1 MSAKTTGTLWSS
13 AEIASA
19 VGGKAARNFSATG
32 VSIDSRSLEHGD
44 LFVALKGPSF
54 DGHDFVAAALQRG
67 AAGAL
72 IHRRPADLPAKA
84 PVIEVADTM
93 KALEDLGRAARARTE
108 ARVAAVTGSVGKTST
123 KEALRSVLSL
133 FAPTYASQG
142 NLNNQWGAPL
152 SLARMP
158 RDARYGVF
166 ELGMNHPGEISPL
179 SQMVRP
185 QVAII
190 TTVEPVHIEFF
201 ASVAEIADAK
211 AEIFDGLLPGGAA
224 VLPFDN
230 PHFERLEDK
239 AKRMGARV
247 LTFGAG
253 DGGRDQPWAR
263 LIDCQIAPDGNQV
276 TAEIGGKRLRY
287 RMAAPGRHLALNS
300 VAVLAA
306 AFAFDLDLDQA
317 LPAFGAVEALKGR
330 GKREF
335 LHIAGGELEL
345 IDEGYN
351 ASPASVRAAL
361 NLLGTL
367 PTAFGGRRIA
377 VLGDMRELGAAA
389 PQLHRDLA
397 PDLAATKI
405 DFAFLVGP
413 HMKGLYELL
422 PDTMKGAHR
431 AASDEMVAPLL
442 AALQPGDTVLIKGS
456 LGTRMAPL
464 VEAVRALDQNTRK
477 KTANGH

>member
-1 MSAKTTGTLWSS
+1 MTAALWTT
-13 AEIASA
+13 AEIAAA
-19 VGGKAARNFSATG
+19 VHGQASGDFAVTG
-32 VSIDSRSLEHGD
+32 VSIDSRTVERGD
-44 LFVALKGPSF
+44 LFVALQGPSF

-72 IHRRPADLPAKA
+72 IHRHPPNLPANA

-93 KALEDLGRAARARTE
+93 AALEDLGRAARARTA

-133 FAPTYASQG
+133 FAPTFASAG

-158 RDARYGVF
+158 RDTRYGVF
-166 ELGMNHPGEISPL
+166 ELGMNHAGEISPL

-185 QVAII
+185 EVAII
-190 TTVEPVHIEFF
+190 TAVEPVHIEFF

-211 AEIFDGLLPGGAA
+211 AEIFDGLVPGGTA

-230 PHFERLEDK
+230 PHFDRLESK
-239 AKRMGARV
+239 ARRMGARI
-247 LTFGAG
+247 LSFGAG
-253 DGGRDQPWAR
+253 ERGKGQPWAR
-263 LIDCQIAPDGNQV
+263 LVDCQIGPDGSEV
-276 TAEIGGKRLRY
+276 TAEVGGKRLRY

-306 AFAFDLDLDQA
+306 AFAFGLDLDHA
-317 LPAFGAVEALKGR
+317 LPAFGAVQALKGR
-330 GKREF
+330 GRREA
-335 LHIAGGELEL
+335 LGIAGGRIEL

-361 NLLGTL
+361 SLLGTL

-389 PQLHRDLA
+389 AQLHRDLA
-397 PDLAATKI
+397 PDLGAAKV
-405 DFAFLVGP
+405 DLAFLVGP
-413 HMKGLYELL
+413 HMQGLYGLL
-422 PDTMKGAHR
+422 PTAMQGAHR
-431 AASDEMVAPLL
+431 ASSEEMVQPLL
-442 AALQPGDTVLIKGS
+442 AALRPGDTVLIKGS

-464 VEAVRALDQNTRK
+464 VEAVRALDPAGTNK
-477 KTANGH
+477 AANGH

>member
-1 MSAKTTGTLWSS
+1 MTEALWTS
-13 AEIASA
+13 AEIAATVAGQVSGDFA
-19 VGGKAARNFSATG
+19 ATG
-32 VSIDSRSLEHGD
+32 VSIDSRSLERGD
-44 LFVALKGPSF
+44 LFVALQGPTF

-72 IHRRPADLPAKA
+72 IHRRPANLPADA
-84 PVIEVADTM
+84 PVIEVVDTM

-108 ARVAAVTGSVGKTST
+108 AKVAAVTGSVGKTST

-133 FAPTYASQG
+133 FAPTFASAG

-158 RDARYGVF
+158 RDTRYGVF
-166 ELGMNHPGEISPL
+166 ELGMNHAGEISPL

-185 QVAII
+185 EVAII

-201 ASVAEIADAK
+201 PSVAEIADAK

-230 PHFERLEDK
+230 PHFDRLEAK
-239 AKRMGARV
+239 AKRMGARI
-247 LTFGAG
+247 LTFGANEG
-253 DGGRDQPWAR
+253 AWAR
-263 LIDCQIAPDGNQV
+263 LIDCQVEPDGNQV

-300 VAVLAA
+300 VAVLAG

-317 LPAFGAVEALKGR
+317 LPAFGAVQPLKGR

-335 LHIAGGELEL
+335 LKIKDGQLEL

-361 NLLGTL
+361 GLLGTL

-377 VLGDMRELGAAA
+377 VLGDMRELGSVG

-397 PDLAATKI
+397 PDLSAAKVEL
-405 DFAFLVGP
+405 AFLVGP
-413 HMKGLYELL
+413 QMQGLYDLQ
-422 PDTMKGAHR
+422 PDAMKGAHR
-431 AASDEMVAPLL
+431 ATSDEMVQPLL
-442 AALQPGDTVLIKGS
+442 AALKASDTVLIKGS

-464 VEAVRALDQNTRK
+464 VEAVRALGSGADK

>member
-1 MSAKTTGTLWSS
+1 MTGALWTS
-13 AEIASA
+13 AEIAAA
-19 VGGKAARNFSATG
+19 VGGTASRAFGATG
-32 VSIDSRSLEHGD
+32 VSIDSRSIERGD

-54 DGHDFVAAALQRG
+54 DGHDFVAAALKRG

-72 IHRRPADLPAKA
+72 IHRRPAGLAAKA
-84 PVIEVADTM
+84 PVVEAADTM
-93 KALEDLGRAARARTE
+93 RALEDLGRAARARTE
-108 ARVAAVTGSVGKTST
+108 ARIAAVTGSVGKTST

-133 FAPTYASQG
+133 FAATYASAG

-158 RDARYGVF
+158 QDARYGVF

-211 AEIFDGLLPGGAA
+211 AEIFDGLMPGGAA
-224 VLPFDN
+224 ILPFDN
-230 PHFERLEDK
+230 PQFERLEDK
-239 AKRMGARV
+239 AKRMGARI
-247 LTFGAG
+247 LTFGTR
-253 DGGRDQPWAR
+253 DGAWAR
-263 LIDCQIAPDGNQV
+263 LIDCQVEPNGNQV
-276 TAEIGGKRLRY
+276 TAEVGGKRLRY
-287 RMAAPGRHLALNS
+287 HMAAPGRHLALNS

-317 LPAFGAVEALKGR
+317 LPAFGALQALKGR
-330 GKREF
+330 GKREQ

-345 IDEGYN
+345 IDESYN

-361 NLLGTL
+361 NLLGAL

-397 PDLAATKI
+397 PDLAAAKI
-405 DFAFLVGP
+405 DHAFLVGP
-413 HMKGLYELL
+413 HMKGLYDLL
-422 PDTMKGAHR
+422 PDVMKGAHR
-431 AASDEMVAPLL
+431 SASDEMVKPLL

-464 VEAVRALDQNTRK
+464 VEAVRALDQGAPK

>member
-1 MSAKTTGTLWSS
+1 MNGALWTS
-13 AEIASA
+13 AEIAAA
-19 VGGKAARNFSATG
+19 VAGQASGDFTVSG
-32 VSIDSRSLEHGD
+32 VSIDSRSLEPGD
-44 LFVALKGPSF
+44 LFVALQGPSF
-54 DGHDFVAAALQRG
+54 DGHDFAAAALQRG
-67 AAGAL
+67 AAGVL
-72 IHRRPADLPAKA
+72 IHRRPADLPAGA
-84 PVIEVADTM
+84 PVVQAADTM

-108 ARVAAVTGSVGKTST
+108 AKVAAVTGSVGKTST

-133 FAPTYASQG
+133 FAPTFASAG

-158 RDARYGVF
+158 RETRYGVF
-166 ELGMNHPGEISPL
+166 ELGMNHAGEISPL

-211 AEIFDGLLPGGAA
+211 AEIFDGLMPGGAA

-230 PHFERLEDK
+230 PHFDRLEDK
-239 AKRMGARV
+239 ARRMGARI
-247 LTFGAG
+247 LTFGSREGA
-253 DGGRDQPWAR
+253 WAR
-263 LIDCQIAPDGNQV
+263 LIDCQIMPDGNQV

-300 VAVLAA
+300 IAVLAA
-306 AFAFDLDLDQA
+306 AFAFELDLDHA
-317 LPAFGAVEALKGR
+317 LPAFGAVHALKGR
-330 GKREF
+330 GKREH
-335 LHIAGGELEL
+335 LIIAGGSLEL

-377 VLGDMRELGAAA
+377 VLGDMRELGKAG

-397 PDLAATKI
+397 PDLVAAKV
-405 DFAFLVGP
+405 DLAFLVGP
-413 HMKGLYELL
+413 QMQGLYDLL
-422 PDTMKGAHR
+422 PDAIKGAHR
-431 AASDEMVAPLL
+431 AASDEMVRPLL
-442 AALQPGDTVLIKGS
+442 AALRPGDTVLIKGS

-464 VEAVRALDQNTRK
+464 VEAVRALHSSDDK
-477 KTANGH
+477 AGDGH

>member
-1 MSAKTTGTLWSS
+1 MTDALWNS
-13 AEIASA
+13 AEIA
-19 VGGKAARNFSATG
+19 AAINGQASGDFAATG
-32 VSIDSRSLEHGD
+32 VSIDSRSLERGD
-44 LFVALKGPSF
+44 LFVALQGPTF
-54 DGHDFVAAALQRG
+54 DGHDFAAAALQRG

-72 IHRRPADLPAKA
+72 LHRRPANLPAGA
-84 PVIEVADTM
+84 PVVEVVDTM
-93 KALEDLGRAARARTE
+93 KALEDLGRAARSRTE
-108 ARVAAVTGSVGKTST
+108 AKVAAVTGSVGKTST
-123 KEALRSVLSL
+123 KEALRSVLAL
-133 FAPTYASQG
+133 FAPTFASAG

-152 SLARMP
+152 SLSRMP
-158 RDARYGVF
+158 RDTRYGVF
-166 ELGMNHPGEISPL
+166 ELGMNHAGEISPL

-185 QVAII
+185 EVAII

-211 AEIFDGLLPGGAA
+211 AEIFDGLMPGGAA
-224 VLPFDN
+224 ILPFDN
-230 PHFERLEDK
+230 PHFDRLEAK
-239 AKRMGARV
+239 AKRMGARI
-247 LTFGAG
+247 LTFGTGEGA
-253 DGGRDQPWAR
+253 WAR
-263 LIDCQIAPDGNQV
+263 LIDCQVEPNGNQV
-276 TAEIGGKRLRY
+276 IAEIGGKRLRY

-317 LPAFGAVEALKGR
+317 LPAFGALQALKGR

-335 LHIAGGELEL
+335 LKIKGGELEL

-361 NLLGTL
+361 GLLGTL

-377 VLGDMRELGAAA
+377 VLGDMRELGAAG

-397 PDLAATKI
+397 PDLAAAKV
-405 DFAFLVGP
+405 DLAFLVGP
-413 HMKGLYELL
+413 QMQGLYDLL
-422 PDTMKGAHR
+422 PDAMKGAHR
-431 AASDEMVAPLL
+431 VTSDEMVQPLL
-442 AALQPGDTVLIKGS
+442 AALKAGDTVLIKGS

-464 VEAVRALDQNTRK
+464 VEAVRALDLAVTR

>member
-1 MSAKTTGTLWSS
+1 MTAALWT
-13 AEIASA
+13 AADIAAA
-19 VGGKAARNFSATG
+19 VHGQASRDFAVTG
-32 VSIDSRSLEHGD
+32 VSIDSRTIERGD
-44 LFVALKGPSF
+44 LFVALQGPSF
-54 DGHDFVAAALQRG
+54 DGHDFATAALQRG

-72 IHRRPADLPAKA
+72 IHRRPAGVATDA
-84 PVIEVADTM
+84 PVIEAADTM
-93 KALEDLGRAARARTE
+93 KALEDLGRAGRARAA

-123 KEALRSVLSL
+123 KEALRSVLAL
-133 FAPTYASQG
+133 FAPTFASAG

-158 RDARYGVF
+158 RETRYGVF
-166 ELGMNHPGEISPL
+166 ELGMNHAGEISPL
-179 SQMVRP
+179 SRMVRP
-185 QVAII
+185 EVAIV

-211 AEIFDGLLPGGAA
+211 AEIFDGLVPGGAA
-224 VLPFDN
+224 ILPFDN
-230 PHFERLEDK
+230 PHFDRLEAK
-239 AKRMGARV
+239 ARRMGARI
-247 LTFGAG
+247 LPFGAREG
-253 DGGRDQPWAR
+253 AWAR
-263 LIDCQIAPDGNQV
+263 LIDCEVAPDGNEV

-317 LPAFGAVEALKGR
+317 LPAFGAVQALKGR
-330 GKREF
+330 GKRES
-335 LHIAGGELEL
+335 LQVAGGHIEL

-367 PTAFGGRRIA
+367 PAAFGGRRIA

-389 PQLHRDLA
+389 PQLHRELA
-397 PDLAATKI
+397 PDLGAAKV
-405 DFAFLVGP
+405 DLAFLVGP
-413 HMKGLYELL
+413 HMQGLFDLL
-422 PDTMKGAHR
+422 PAGMKGAHR
-431 AASDEMVAPLL
+431 ASSDEMVQPLL
-442 AALQPGDTVLIKGS
+442 AALKPGDTVLIKGS

-464 VEAVRALDQNTRK
+464 VEAVRGLDSSAA
-477 KTANGH
+477 KTIANGH

>member
-1 MSAKTTGTLWSS
+1 MTALLWNS
-13 AEIASA
+13 AEIAAA
-19 VGGKAARNFSATG
+19 VAGRAAGDFTATG
-32 VSIDSRSLEHGD
+32 VSIDSRSLERGD
-44 LFVALKGPSF
+44 LFIALQGPTF
-54 DGHDFVAAALQRG
+54 DGHDFAAAALQRG

-72 IHRRPADLPAKA
+72 IHRRPQNLPADA
-84 PVIEVADTM
+84 LVVEVADTM

-108 ARVAAVTGSVGKTST
+108 AKVAAVTGSVGKTST

-133 FAPTYASQG
+133 FAPTFASAG

-158 RDARYGVF
+158 RETRYGVF
-166 ELGMNHPGEISPL
+166 ELGMNHAGEISPL
-179 SQMVRP
+179 SQMVQP
-185 QVAII
+185 HVAII

-211 AEIFDGLLPGGAA
+211 AEIFDGLMPGGAA
-224 VLPFDN
+224 ILPFDN
-230 PHFERLEDK
+230 PHFDRLEGK
-239 AKRMGARV
+239 ARRMGARI
-247 LTFGAG
+247 LTFGAR
-253 DGGRDQPWAR
+253 DGAWAR
-263 LIDCQIAPDGNQV
+263 LIDCQIMPDGNLV

-306 AFAFDLDLDQA
+306 AFAFELDLDHA
-317 LPAFGAVEALKGR
+317 LPAFTAVQALEGR
-330 GKREF
+330 GKREH
-335 LHIAGGELEL
+335 LTIPGGAIEL

-377 VLGDMRELGAAA
+377 VLGDMRELGTSA

-397 PDLAATKI
+397 PDLSAAQV
-405 DFAFLVGP
+405 DLAFLVGP
-413 HMKGLYELL
+413 HMQGLYALL
-422 PDTMKGAHR
+422 PDAMKGAHR
-431 AASDEMVAPLL
+431 ATSDEMVAPLL
-442 AALQPGDTVLIKGS
+442 AALKAGDTILIKGS

-464 VEAVRALDQNTRK
+464 VEAVRGLDPGAGG
-477 KTANGH
+477 TAGDGH

>member
-1 MSAKTTGTLWSS
+1 MSALWTA
-13 AEIASA
+13 AEIAAA
-19 VGGKAARNFSATG
+19 VAGQASGDFAVTG
-32 VSIDSRSLEHGD
+32 VSIDSRSLEKGD
-44 LFVALKGPSF
+44 LFVALQGPTF

-72 IHRRPADLPAKA
+72 IHRHPANLCANA

-93 KALEDLGRAARARTE
+93 KALENLGRAARGRSNAE
-108 ARVAAVTGSVGKTST
+108 VAAVTGSVGKTST
-123 KEALRSVLSL
+123 KEALRSVLAL
-133 FAPTYASQG
+133 FAPTFATTG

-158 RDARYGVF
+158 RDTRYGVF
-166 ELGMNHPGEISPL
+166 ELGMNHAGEISPL

-185 QVAII
+185 HVAVI

-211 AEIFDGLLPGGAA
+211 AEIFDGLMPGGSAI
-224 VLPFDN
+224 LPFDN
-230 PHFERLEDK
+230 PHFDRLEAK

-247 LTFGAG
+247 LTFGTK
-253 DGGRDQPWAR
+253 DGAWAR
-263 LIDCQIAPDGNQV
+263 LTDCQVLPDGNDV
-276 TAEIGGKRLRY
+276 TAEIGGKKLRY
-287 RMAAPGRHLALNS
+287 RMAAPGKHLALNS

-306 AFAFDLDLDQA
+306 AFALNLDLDHA
-317 LPAFGAVEALKGR
+317 LPAFGAVQALKGR
-330 GKREF
+330 GKREQ
-335 LHIAGGELEL
+335 LQIAGGDLEL

-377 VLGDMRELGAAA
+377 VLGDMRELGNAA
-389 PQLHRDLA
+389 PELHRGLA
-397 PDLAATKI
+397 PDLSAAKVEL
-405 DFAFLVGP
+405 AFLVGP
-413 HMKGLYELL
+413 HMKGLYDLL
-422 PDTMKGAHR
+422 PDAMKGAYR
-431 AASDEMVAPLL
+431 ATSDEMVQPLI
-442 AALQPGDTVLIKGS
+442 AALKAGDTVLIKGS

-464 VEAVRALDQNTRK
+464 VEAVRGLYRNASRTTGD
-477 KTANGH
+477 GH

>member
-1 MSAKTTGTLWSS
+1 MTGDLWNS
-13 AEIASA
+13 AEIAAA
-19 VGGKAARNFSATG
+19 VAGRAARDFTATG
-32 VSIDSRSLEHGD
+32 VSIDSRSLERGD
-44 LFVALKGPSF
+44 LFIALQGPTF
-54 DGHDFVAAALQRG
+54 DGHDFAAAALQRG

-72 IHRRPADLPAKA
+72 IHRRPANLPADA
-84 PVIEVADTM
+84 PVVEVADTM
-93 KALEDLGRAARARTE
+93 KALEDLGRAARARAE
-108 ARVAAVTGSVGKTST
+108 AKVAAVTGSVGKTST

-133 FAPTYASQG
+133 FAPTFATTG

-158 RDARYGVF
+158 RETRYGVF
-166 ELGMNHPGEISPL
+166 ELGMNHAGEISPL

-185 QVAII
+185 HVAII

-211 AEIFDGLLPGGAA
+211 AEIFDGLMPGGAA

-230 PHFERLEDK
+230 PHFDRLESK
-239 AKRMGARV
+239 ARRMGARI
-247 LTFGAG
+247 LTFGAK
-253 DGGRDQPWAR
+253 DGAWAR
-263 LIDCQIAPDGNQV
+263 LIDCQIMPDGNLV

-306 AFAFDLDLDQA
+306 AFAFELDLDHA
-317 LPAFGAVEALKGR
+317 LPAFTAVQALKGR
-330 GKREF
+330 GKREQ
-335 LHIAGGELEL
+335 LTIPGGAIEL

-377 VLGDMRELGAAA
+377 VLGDMRELGNAA
-389 PQLHRDLA
+389 PQLHRELA
-397 PDLAATKI
+397 PDLSAAQV
-405 DFAFLVGP
+405 DLAFLVGP
-413 HMKGLYELL
+413 HMQGLYDLL
-422 PDTMKGAHR
+422 PDAMKGAHR
-431 AASDEMVAPLL
+431 ATSDEMVEPLL
-442 AALQPGDTVLIKGS
+442 AALKAGDTILIKGS

-464 VEAVRALDQNTRK
+464 VEAVRRLDPGAGG
-477 KTANGH
+477 TAGDGH